1 MNNKLYLLLLVTS
14 GFFACTEEQSDSDQD
29 FVMTKLK
36 KDLAEYKKL
45 KWFDCTNTI
54 LLDAEAYVDTFLLVE
69 NVNASLEDGLI
80 FPRRPTKPPYI
91 GFIRLDDSTQKKP
104 ILNLLELK
112 KKKILER
119 DTLTYNLQ

>member
-1 MNNKLYLLLLVTS
+1 MNNKILFILLVTL
-14 GFFACTEEQSDSDQD
+14 GFYACIEEQTDIDEA
-29 FVMTKLK
+29 FVMAKLK
-36 KDLAEYKKL
+36 KDLVEYKKL

-80 FPRRPTKPPYI
+80 FPRRPAKPPYI
-91 GFIRLDDSTQKKP
+91 GFIRLDDSTLKRP

-112 KKKILER
+112 KKRILER
-119 DTLTYNLQ
+119 DTLIDNLQ

>member
-1 MNNKLYLLLLVTS
+1 MNNKLLFILLITS
-14 GFFACTEEQSDSDQD
+14 GFFACIEDRTDSDQA
-29 FVMTKLK
+29 FVMAKLK

-80 FPRRPTKPPYI
+80 FPQRPAKPPYI

-112 KKKILER
+112 KKRILER
-119 DTLTYNLQ
+119 DTLTFNLQ